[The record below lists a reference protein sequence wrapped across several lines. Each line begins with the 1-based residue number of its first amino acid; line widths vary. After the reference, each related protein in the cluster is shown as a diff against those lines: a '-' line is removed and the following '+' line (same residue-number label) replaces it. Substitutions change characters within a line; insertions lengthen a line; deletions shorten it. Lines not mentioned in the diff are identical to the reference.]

1 MGRKFRHNGSTNTT
15 IDRGKH
21 YKYDSTGNITEITGT
36 VDMTS
41 DDIIFTGTKS
51 NLRRIADLER
61 NVSIIASQDRGD
73 GSTAG
78 NSKTFNGK
86 VKFNNAIEVDGKAQL
101 DGATE
106 INGSLTL
113 STSAEST
120 INALITVQTQNVI
133 DGAPGALD
141 TLNELAAALGD
152 DADFAGTMTTNLA
165 GKVAKAGDTMS
176 GDLNMGGND
185 VTNAGTFFGKATTAE
200 YADLAE
206 RYEADAEYGE
216 GTVMMFGGE
225 KEVTAAEGHGCD
237 KLAGV
242 VSMKPAYLMNGE
254 AGDDASHPAIALQ
267 GRVPVKV
274 VGKVA
279 KGDIMVAAD
288 HKGHATAWKEEHDPR
303 MTAYVGIAINGKDDD
318 GEGMVEVKVGK

>member
-1 MGRKFRHNGSTNTT
+1 MGRKFRHNGTTNTT
-15 IDRGKH
+15 IDRGKK
-21 YKYDSTGNITEITGT
+21 YKYDTSGNISEITGT

-61 NVSIIASQDRGD
+61 NVSILASQDRGD
-73 GSTAG
+73 GGAAIG
-78 NSKTFNGK
+78 KHLRGK
-86 VKFNNAIEVDGKAQL
+86 VKFHNDVEIDGTTDL
-101 DGATE
+101 DGATN
-106 INGSLTL
+106 INGALTL
-113 STSAEST
+113 SASAQST
-120 INALITVQTQNVI
+120 INALITTGTQAVI